1 MKNLSGFAKAHIG
14 VLIAGIVGLPLLFF
28 FAGTVAFTV
37 GATYWLSAW
46 SVLVIF
52 HVVFT
57 IVKNIGN
64 KQKNNF

>member
-14 VLIAGIVGLPLLFF
+14 MLIGGIIGLPLLFF
-28 FAGTVAFTV
+28 LGSKVAFTV

-46 SVLVIF
+46 AVLVIF
-52 HVVFT
+52 HIVFT
-57 IVKNIGN
+57 VVKNIGN